1 MIGVRNVHVTLGGR
15 PILRGVDLNVRQGE
29 RLAVVG
35 PNGCGKSTLLRALAG
50 NEPVE
55 VGEITLPGKV
65 SIGYLPQE
73 ANLAAAHTLEE
84 ELLGAF
90 QDVRD
95 ALACM
100 ARLEREMERTDP
112 ESPSHN
118 RILARYSDA
127 AHLVEARGGYAL
139 GAKVRRVAAGLGFK
153 PEDMARPCREFSG
166 GWQMRILLAKV
177 LLKEPDLLLLDEPTN
192 HLDLETLLWFEEW
205 QRAFRGTVVMV
216 SHERATMDRLVDR
229 VVCLETGRAQVYRG
243 NYSNYLEQSAA
254 ERERRWAAYERQQG
268 EIAAAERFIRRF
280 RATASRAALVQSRIK
295 QLEKI
300 ERIEPP
306 FHPTAIHFDFPPA
319 PRSYTDVLTLED
331 LGHAFG
337 EKRVFSD
344 IRLTVRRGERVGLV
358 GRNGAGKSTLL
369 AILAGRLQPT
379 QGSFAIGRNVRM
391 LHFAQ
396 YDPESLESD
405 KTVLAAIEEA
415 APREEAGR
423 ARELLGAFLF
433 SGDDVEKP
441 LRALSGGERTRFRLA
456 RMLFSPANLLL
467 LDEPTN
473 HLDLASRAT
482 VEDALQAYTGTL
494 ILVSHDRIFMDRVTN
509 RIIEIEDGK
518 AFDYPGNYGEYV
530 AHKERAAAEQAQ
542 TGEQSSSQMPEPG
555 ASATREQRLR
565 QREERKARERRLRS
579 LQRRIDEV
587 EREIE
592 QREKRLGELDREMA
606 DPDVACD
613 YSRLSQ
619 LAEERRPLAQDLDAM
634 LKRWEELHEE
644 AQATGET
651 E

>member
-1 MIGVRNVHVTLGGR
+1 MIAVRNVHVTLGGR
-15 PILRGVDLNVRQGE
+15 PILKGVDLNAPQGE

-50 NEPVE
+50 IAPVDA
-55 VGEITLPGKV
+55 GEITLPGRT

-73 ANLAAAHTLEE
+73 ANLAAPHTLEE

-90 QDVRD
+90 QEVRD
-95 ALACM
+95 AFARM
-100 ARLEREMERTDP
+100 ARLEREMARTDP
-112 ESPSHN
+112 ASPNYN
-118 RILARYSDA
+118 RILARYSEA
-127 AHLVEARGGYAL
+127 AHVVEGRDGYAL
-139 GAKVRRVAAGLGFK
+139 EAKVRRVAAGLGFK

-205 QRAFRGTVVMV
+205 LRAFRGTVVMV

-229 VVCLETGRAQVYRG
+229 IVCLETGRAQVYRG
-243 NYSNYLEQSAA
+243 NYSKYLEQSAA
-254 ERERRWAAYERQQG
+254 ERDRRWAAYERQQK

-319 PRSYTDVLTLED
+319 PRSHTEVLTLED

-337 EKRVFSD
+337 AQKVFSG
-344 IRLTVRRGERVGLV
+344 IRLAVRRGEKVGLV

-379 QGSFAIGRNVRM
+379 EGSFTVGRNVRM

-405 KTVLAAIEEA
+405 KTILAAIEEA
-415 APREEAGR
+415 APPEEAGR
-423 ARELLGAFLF
+423 ARDLLGAFLF

-518 AFDYPGNYGEYV
+518 AFGYPGSYGEYV
-530 AHKERAAAEQAQ
+530 AHKERIAAEQVQA
-542 TGEQSSSQMPEPG
+542 GEQPAPETQKPG
-555 ASATREQRLR
+555 ASPTREQRLR
-565 QREERKARERRLRS
+565 EREERKTRERRLRS
-579 LQRRIDEV
+579 LERKIHEV

-592 QREKRLGELDREMA
+592 RREKRLAELDREMA

-613 YSRLSQ
+613 YSRLSR
-619 LAEERRPLAQDLDAM
+619 LAEERRALAQGLDPM
-634 LKRWEELHEE
+634 LKRWEALHEE
-644 AQATGET
+644 AQGT
-651 E
+651 ERPQ